1 LNEKIKWWLSDYQ
14 AGFNYTVIEQAVV
27 ICLVPD
33 TTKPTIESIKP
44 INALYFMNKEIFA
57 LKSPF
62 IIGKIDVNVT
72 ATDNVSAM
80 DRVEFYT
87 DEQLQA
93 TDRTAP
99 YGGRGARKH
108 SSPTPLKSL
117 RMIKRETVT
126 LRKSRCGSSFNPASS
141 FLFFQI
147 PCSFE

>member
-14 AGFNYTVIEQAVV
+14 AGFNYTVVEQAVV
-27 ICLVPD
+27 ICLVLD

-44 INALYFMNKEIFA
+44 INALYFMNKEIFT

-72 ATDNVSAM
+72 ATDNDSAM

-99 YGGRGARKH
+99 YGWAWSEKAFF
-108 SSPTPLKSL
+108 TYT
-117 RMIKRETVT
+117 IKVVAYDKEGNSDFKEIKVW
-126 LRKSRCGSSFNPASS
+126 K
-141 FLFFQI
+141 FF
-147 PCSFE
+147 